1 VVTADPQ
8 SPTTSHP
15 PEHWSSDVVLA
26 DGTTAHIRPISRG
39 DGPALQAFHLALSDQ
54 SRYMRF
60 FTAKPRL
67 SDAMIDHFTTVD
79 YHSQLTL
86 VAEMGGRLAAVASYE
101 REGDDDRAEVAF
113 VVADEYQGRGL
124 GTVLLEHLAADARER
139 GITRFTAETLA
150 TNRQMLGVFRSAGFA
165 ERTHLDHGVVGVE
178 LLIEPSPAAQAAM
191 EQREHRAESASI
203 ARLLVP
209 RSVAVVGASRS
220 PQNVGHQVLRNL
232 LGGNFDGPV
241 YPVNPGSPHVASV
254 PAYPSVTAIPG
265 PVDLAVIAVP
275 APAVAAVLEECGAKG
290 VKGVVVLSAGFGEV
304 GEGDGEAELRRLAR
318 LHSMRLVGPNCIGMV
333 NTAIGLDAT
342 FSPYRPTAGRVAM
355 LSQSGAIGIAILE
368 RSQRLGLGV
377 SAFVS
382 VGNKADVSSNDLLQY
397 WEDDPGTDVVLL
409 YLESF
414 GNPRK
419 FARIARRVSRRKPIV
434 AVKSGRTPVGVRA
447 ASSHTAAMASPDT
460 AVDAVFGE
468 TGVNRVDTLE
478 EQFDLALVLGAQPR
492 PGGNRVAMVG
502 SSGGPGILATDACV
516 AAGLEVPTLGEA
528 TQAALRAILDPK
540 AATANPVDLVAGAT
554 PQHYRQATELLL
566 ADPDVD
572 AVLVI
577 CTPTFAAPP
586 RQVAA
591 TVAEVVATAG
601 VAEAPSPDGDGSAL
615 ADATGPEPAPAAKPV
630 VVSFL
635 AWPDMPALLRPSA
648 VGARRGGGPDGDGEP
663 PQAAAAQPP
672 GSVPAFSSPEAA
684 VRALGR
690 AAAYAEWRRRP
701 PGRVRELDRFDVDR
715 ATDVIAGALASAPVG
730 GWLAPD
736 QVWDVL
742 EAVGVKTARTV
753 AVGSADDAAAT
764 ATRIGFPVALKA
776 SGPDL
781 IHKSDVGGV
790 ALDLGDETAVRA
802 AYADMASR
810 IGDRMTGGVIQAMAA
825 AGTETIVGVVQ
836 DPVFGPL
843 VMFGLGGVAT
853 ELLGDRSFRVLPLT
867 DADAAD
873 LVRSLRA
880 SPLLFGYRGAP
891 PADTGALEDLLERVA
906 RLAGHHDDRGVEIAE
921 LDLNPVIVGPGG
933 AVVVDARIRIGPEP
947 AGPPLDVRR
956 MTDRARPG
964 A

>member
-1 VVTADPQ
+1 MTADPQ
-8 SPTTSHP
+8 SPSTSHP

-26 DGTTAHIRPISRG
+26 DGTTAHIRPISPG

-67 SDAMIDHFTTVD
+67 SDAMIEHFTTVD
-79 YHSQLTL
+79 YHNHLTL

-101 REGDDDRAEVAF
+101 REGDQSDQAEVAF

-150 TNRQMLGVFRSAGFA
+150 TNRQMLGVFRTAGFA
-165 ERTHLDHGVVGVE
+165 EHTHLEHGVVGVE

-191 EQREHRAESASI
+191 EQREHRAEAASI
-203 ARLLVP
+203 TRLLLP

-275 APAVAAVLEECGAKG
+275 APAVAAVLEECGAKS

-342 FSPYRPTAGRVAM
+342 FSPYRPSAGRVAM

-460 AVDAVFGE
+460 AVDALFRQ
-468 TGVNRVDTLE
+468 TGVIRVDTLE
-478 EQFDLALVLGAQPR
+478 EQFDMALVLGSQPL
-492 PGGNRVAMVG
+492 PTGNRVAIVG
-502 SSGGPGILATDACV
+502 NSGGPGILATDACV
-516 AAGLEVPTLGEA
+516 AAGLEVPMLGEA
-528 TQAALRAILDPK
+528 TQQALRAILDPK

-554 PQHYRQATELLL
+554 PEHYRQATELLL

-591 TVAEVVATAG
+591 TVAGVVATAG
-601 VAEAPSPDGDGSAL
+601 AAAPPAGSGPGAGSATTDTR
-615 ADATGPEPAPAAKPV
+615 AAAAAGPDPTPAAKPV

-635 AWPDMPALLRPSA
+635 AWPDMPALLRPA
-648 VGARRGGGPDGDGEP
+648 PTGPRPDGL
-663 PQAAAAQPP
+663 AAASPEV
-672 GSVPAFSSPEAA
+672 SVPAFSSPEAA

-701 PGRVRELDRFDVDR
+701 PGRTRELDRFDVDR
-715 ATDVIAGALASAPVG
+715 AADVIAGALAAAPAG
-730 GWLAPD
+730 GWLTPD

-753 AVGSADDAAAT
+753 AVGSADAAA
-764 ATRIGFPVALKA
+764 AAAAGIGFPVALKA

-790 ALDLGDETAVRA
+790 ALDLGDEAAVRA
-802 AYADMASR
+802 AYTEMASR
-810 IGDRMTGGVIQAMAA
+810 IGDRMTGGVVQAMAA

-906 RLAGHHDDRGVEIAE
+906 RLAGHHDDRGVEVAE